1 MKLDTYGKSNLKRM
15 LGKKKLWFLLFLPG
29 VALLHSCN
37 TDEFNFDKMAGPVD
51 WKPAFYLPLAQGN
64 YTVQDFVDQIKDA
77 DSLLQSDSNKL
88 MHIIYSEDSIYE
100 FDASSLVNFPANQ
113 TINSEVV
120 RVNSVQLADASF
132 TGAVSLDNLT
142 GAVPVLA
149 PLRVYDGQTVPFPSV
164 NAANAGGYDPT
175 GVNSFLEVTFQSGA
189 LSLTLVNNYPVE
201 VSGTFHLVDLNNPG
215 TSLQFVF
222 NNVPSGEQSTK
233 SVSLADVS
241 LSNRLRFELVD
252 FSTPGS
258 SVPVLIQLTD
268 ALSLNFQVTDATI
281 SQGSVMV
288 PDQDVYSHSGEFIF
302 SIDGL
307 NNHPV
312 KVFNAEVESG
322 RLAVTVNSSIH
333 AAGKIQIE
341 LPSIAK
347 NGQPAVFDIL
357 TDGAQTSYHKE
368 FDLTG
373 YTIDLTQG
381 TNQRYNVL
389 PYTSSVHLFSSEEE
403 YVTINATDQVSFSAG
418 LKNVRV
424 GYIEGD
430 LGQESINIDPGEFR
444 FNIGEL
450 NKLNGDFRLL
460 NPELSLKITSSVG
473 VPAVL
478 NANFKGYNT
487 DGKTADLNPSPMA
500 VPYPAS
506 LDQGTING
514 TITHD
519 KNNSKIVDF
528 IALPPDDK
536 IEYSGSVLFNPHGAV
551 NPSTPNFITDQSK
564 LVLGLMADLP
574 LEIQSQGFEI
584 NDTLDLNM
592 DNVNQVDSVTLIAT
606 ITNGIPLDF
615 RFEIAFIDTFSGTQ
629 YGNPISTPPISGAKT
644 DDHGNYLQ
652 PTITKT
658 EIELTPD
665 KINDLNQSNGIALKI
680 RLASPNQ
687 GSTPARIYSDSE
699 FRVSLGVKVIANPN
713 AG

>member
-1 MKLDTYGKSNLKRM
+1 M

-37 TDEFNFDKMAGPVD
+37 TDEFDFDKMAGPVD
-51 WKPAFYLPLAQGN
+51 WKPAFYLPLAEGH
-64 YTVQDFVDQIKDA
+64 YTVQNFVDQIKDA

-100 FDASSLVNFPANQ
+100 FDAYSLVNFPANR

-175 GVNSFLEVTFQSGA
+175 GVNSFLEMTFQSGT

-201 VSGTFHLVDLNNPG
+201 VSGTFHLVDSKNPG
-215 TSLQFVF
+215 TSLQFIF
-222 NNVPSGEQSTK
+222 NQVPSGGQSTQ
-233 SVSLADVS
+233 SVSLTNVS
-241 LSNRLRFELVD
+241 LSNQLRFNLIN

-258 SVPVLIQLTD
+258 SVPVPIRLSD
-268 ALSLNFQVTDATI
+268 ALSLNFQVTNATI
-281 SQGSVMV
+281 SQGSVKV
-288 PDQDVYSHSGEFIF
+288 PDQDVYSNSGEYTF
-302 SIDGL
+302 SINGL

-312 KVFNAEVESG
+312 KVFNTEVKSG
-322 RLAVTVNSSIH
+322 VLAITVNSSIH
-333 AAGKIQIE
+333 AAGKVRIE
-341 LPSIAK
+341 LPTVTK
-347 NGQPAVFDIL
+347 NGQPAVFDTL
-357 TDGAQTSYHKE
+357 TDGTQTSYNQE

-373 YTIDLTQG
+373 YAIDLSQG

-389 PYTSSVHLFSSEEE
+389 PYTSSVQLFQSAE
-403 YVTINATDQVSFSAG
+403 YVTINANDQVSFSAD
-418 LKNVRV
+418 LKNVQV
-424 GYIEGD
+424 GYVEGD
-430 LGQESINIDPGEFR
+430 LGQESIDIDPGEFR

-460 NPELSLKITSSVG
+460 NPEISLKVTSSVG

-478 NANFKGYNT
+478 KANFKGYNT
-487 DGKTADLNPSPMA
+487 DGETADLNPSPLN

-506 LDQGTING
+506 RTEG
-514 TITHD
+514 TITGTITYN
-519 KNNSKIVDF
+519 KTNSEIVNF
-528 IALPPDDK
+528 ISLPPDDK
-536 IEYSGSVLFNPHGAV
+536 IAYSGSVSFNPDEAV
-551 NPSTPNFITDQSK
+551 YPSTPNFITDQSK
-564 LVLGLMADLP
+564 FVLGLMADLP

-592 DNVNQVDSVTLIAT
+592 DNVNQVDSVTLTAT

-615 RFEIAFIDTFSGTQ
+615 RFEIAFIDTLSGTQ
-629 YGNPISTPPISGAKT
+629 YGDPILTETISGAKT
-644 DDHGNYLQ
+644 DDQGDYLQ

-658 EIELTPD
+658 EIELTPE

-713 AG
+713 GG

>member
-1 MKLDTYGKSNLKRM
+1 M
-15 LGKKKLWFLLFLPG
+15 LGKKKLWFLLFLLG
-29 VALLHSCN
+29 VALLNSCN

-51 WKPAFYLPLAQGN
+51 WKPAFYLPLAAGN

-88 MHIIYSEDSIYE
+88 MHIIYSEDSIYQ
-100 FDASSLVNFPANQ
+100 FDASSIVNFPANQ

-120 RVNSVQLADASF
+120 RVNSVRLADASF
-132 TGAVSLDNLT
+132 TGAISLDDLT
-142 GAVPVLA
+142 LAVPTLS
-149 PLRVYDGQTVPFPSV
+149 PLQAYDGQMVPFPPA
-164 NAANAGGYDPT
+164 NAASAGSYDPT
-175 GVNSFLEVTFQSGA
+175 ELNNFLQVTFQRGT
-189 LSLTLVNNYPVE
+189 LSLTMVNNYPVE

-222 NNVPSGEQSTK
+222 NKVPSGGQSTK
-233 SVSLADVS
+233 SVSLTNVS
-241 LSNRLRFELVD
+241 LSNRLRFNLVN

-258 SVPVLIQLTD
+258 SAPVPIRLND

-281 SQGSVMV
+281 SQGSVKV
-288 PDQDVYSHSGEFIF
+288 PEQVVYSNSGEYTF
-302 SIDGL
+302 SIGGL

-312 KVFNAEVESG
+312 KVFNTEVKSG
-322 RLAVTVNSSIH
+322 VLAVTVNSFIH
-333 AAGKIQIE
+333 AAGRVRIE
-341 LPSIAK
+341 LPTATK
-347 NGQPAVFDIL
+347 NGQPAVFDFL
-357 TDGAQTSYHKE
+357 TDGTQTS
-368 FDLTG
+368 FDLAG
-373 YTIDLTQG
+373 YAIDLSQG
-381 TNQRYNVL
+381 INQRYNVL

-403 YVTINATDQVSFSAG
+403 YVTINATDSVSFSVD
-418 LKNVRV
+418 LKKVRV

-450 NKLNGDFRLL
+450 NKLKGDFQLL
-460 NPELSLKITSSVG
+460 NPELSLMVTSSVG

-487 DGKTADLNPSPMA
+487 DGQTEDLNPSPVD

-506 LDQGTING
+506 LAQGTITG
-514 TITHD
+514 TITYN
-519 KNNSKIVDF
+519 KTNSDIVNF
-528 IALPPDDK
+528 ISLPPDDK
-536 IEYSGSVLFNPHGAV
+536 IEYSGSVSFNPDGAV
-551 NPSTPNFITDQSK
+551 DPLTPNFITDQSMF
-564 LVLGLMADLP
+564 VLGLMADLP
-574 LEIQSQGFEI
+574 LEIQSQEFAI

-615 RFEIAFIDTFSGTQ
+615 QFEIAFIDTVSGTQ
-629 YGNPISTPPISGAKT
+629 YGDPISTATISGAKT
-644 DDHGNYLQ
+644 DDQGDYLQ
-652 PTITKT
+652 STITKT

-699 FRVSLGVKVIANPN
+699 FRVSLAVKVIANPN
-713 AG
+713 T